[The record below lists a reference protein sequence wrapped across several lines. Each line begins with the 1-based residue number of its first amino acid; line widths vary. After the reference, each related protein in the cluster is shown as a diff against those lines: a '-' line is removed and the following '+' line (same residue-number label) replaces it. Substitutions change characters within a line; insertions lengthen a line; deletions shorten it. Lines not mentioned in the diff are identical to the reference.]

1 MTTKGNARSM
11 VEVSVLGFI
20 SICLTLL
27 AFAIW
32 IGFMCTVVTGF
43 FLSGLYYEMGR
54 QLVPLC
60 CVTTLVWAKGI
71 EFATAKARTGH

>member
-20 SICLTLL
+20 FICLTLL

-32 IGFMCTVVTGF
+32 IGF

-71 EFATAKARTGH
+71 EFAAAKARTGY